1 MVTFFIKFLSK
12 VILRSEQWKYRKL
25 QGSKFSGS
33 LIVKQTF
40 VKPEFITI
48 ALPLAQSANY
58 RH

>member
-1 MVTFFIKFLSK
+1 MVTFFIKFLSI
-12 VILRSEQWKYRKL
+12 VILRSEQWKYQKL
-25 QGSKFSGS
+25 QGSIFSGS

-40 VKPEFITI
+40 MKPEFITI